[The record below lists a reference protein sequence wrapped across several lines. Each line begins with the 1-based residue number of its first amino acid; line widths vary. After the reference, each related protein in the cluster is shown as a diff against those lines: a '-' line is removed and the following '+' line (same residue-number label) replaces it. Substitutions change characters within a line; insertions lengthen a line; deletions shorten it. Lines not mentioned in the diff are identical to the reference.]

1 MGRLWEAGRRSR
13 KDVDSDSPAPKAL
26 RPNVEATAPDVANI
40 RYLLFLL
47 MVPSS
52 AFDTLLFPLKFS
64 QTRLRNEMI
73 GILV

>member
-26 RPNVEATAPDVANI
+26 RPNVKATAPDVDI
-40 RYLLFLL
+40 RHLLFLV

-52 AFDTLLFPLKFS
+52 AFDTLLVFPNSTSK
-64 QTRLRNEMI
+64 
-73 GILV
+73 